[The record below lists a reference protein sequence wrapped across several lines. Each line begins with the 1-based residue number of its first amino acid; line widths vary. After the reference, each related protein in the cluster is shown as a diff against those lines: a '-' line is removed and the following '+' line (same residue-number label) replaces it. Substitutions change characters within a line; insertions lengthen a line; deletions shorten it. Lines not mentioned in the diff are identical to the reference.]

1 MTREEY
7 IENYVVHFLAV
18 WTANNFNDYCSRGK
32 HKQLENPPF
41 EDAVFLAAQ
50 TWDKFQ
56 EFCINR
62 TRNE

>member
-7 IENYVVHFLAV
+7 IENYVVNFLAV
-18 WTANNFNDYCSRGK
+18 WTANNFSDYCMRGW

-41 EDAVFLAAQ
+41 EDAVFLAVQ

-56 EFCINR
+56 EFCLNKVK
-62 TRNE
+62 